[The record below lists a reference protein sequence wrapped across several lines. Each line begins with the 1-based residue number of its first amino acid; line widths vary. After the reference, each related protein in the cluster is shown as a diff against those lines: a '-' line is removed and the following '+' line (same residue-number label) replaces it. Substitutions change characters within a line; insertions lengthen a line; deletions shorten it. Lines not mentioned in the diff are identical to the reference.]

1 MRTTAA
7 AAEAALS
14 NRRSWGG
21 VRRRRRVRGVKRRIV
36 VRSLAAQLVAI
47 RRECA
52 ELAIEIELVDAIAIG
67 GGEVLGEPLPP
78 FMTFDAAPS

>member
-1 MRTTAA
+1 MA
-7 AAEAALS
+7 
-14 NRRSWGG
+14 GG
-21 VRRRRRVRGVKRRIV
+21 VFRPIAV
-36 VRSLAAQLVAI
+36 VLEVFGWQVAGQLQQIEAGGLGAEVVDQLVAI

-78 FMTFDAAPS
+78 FVTLDAAPS